1 VSRTCFDILWPFIK
15 INLCQQFNLEYKGKT
30 DTANEL
36 YISTNKKSLKP
47 GTPFQSKNPPLAL
60 ISSRI
65 PSGPYRKQYESNK
78 ERSRHRLTYCRLILT
93 TENPVTVIHFLY
105 CPVIGGVLEPFNGK
119 LTILKTSV
127 NITVHANLGSTLA
140 MD

>member
-15 INLCQQFNLEYKGKT
+15 INLCQQFNLEYNGKT

-65 PSGPYRKQYESNK
+65 PSGPYRKQYESHGIIIISAHACHK
-78 ERSRHRLTYCRLILT
+78 Q
-93 TENPVTVIHFLY
+93 P
-105 CPVIGGVLEPFNGK
+105 K
-119 LTILKTSV
+119 L
-127 NITVHANLGSTLA
+127 NSTKKISKKKI
-140 MD
+140 